1 MAFEKLTNSIEELKD
16 NIRAFKYSSIEYYK
30 LDLYKKLVKGVISL
44 INIILL
50 GFLGLLALLF
60 ISIAVA
66 ISISNALDVPSAGY
80 FIVGGFYI
88 LLLILILTVGRKYIK
103 KKVLL
108 KSSRS
113 FFNDK

>member
-30 LDLYKKLVKGVISL
+30 LNLYKKFVKGIISL
-44 INIILL
+44 INILL
-50 GFLGLLALLF
+50 IGFVCLIALLF
-60 ISIAVA
+60 LSIAVA

-80 FIVGGFYI
+80 FIVGGFYV
-88 LLLILILTVGRKYIK
+88 LLLILILTIGRKFIR

-108 KSSRS
+108 KSSRT
-113 FFNDK
+113 FFND